1 MLGQLNGLQVVKK
14 ERHLPLFTAVSFN
27 LLAGFPR
34 PVSFRSGVHN
44 ETKRDCIRRKVMKQ
58 QNFIN

>member
-34 PVSFRSGVHN
+34 PVSFGSGVHN
-44 ETKRDCIRRKVMKQ
+44 ETKRDCIRRKVM
-58 QNFIN
+58 